1 MQVDL
6 KEEKMKRLLVR
17 LLCLNGLGVIVLLS
31 LAFAQS
37 SMEQME
43 ITTYYPSPYG
53 SYNELTAKRVK
64 IGTTYSQSTTTVADD
79 NLLVEGKVRIG
90 TTDQSAASK
99 LVVSGNTDSSTYSAN
114 GTSGVS
120 STLTVIKSVGPPA
133 TTCTITITG
142 GIVTASSC

>member
-1 MQVDL
+1 
-6 KEEKMKRLLVR
+6 MKRYLSRVM
-17 LLCLNGLGVIVLLS
+17 CLSFFGVIFLFS
-31 LAFAQS
+31 FAFAQS
-37 SMEQME
+37 AMEEME

-64 IGTTYSQSTTTVADD
+64 IGTNYSLSSTTVSDN

-142 GIVTASSC
+142 GIVTGSTC

>member
-1 MQVDL
+1 
-6 KEEKMKRLLVR
+6 MKRFFVQ
-17 LLCLNGLGVIVLLS
+17 LLCLNGLGVIVLFS

-37 SMEQME
+37 AMEQME

-64 IGTTYSQSTTTVADD
+64 IGTTYSLSTTTVSDD

-114 GTSGVS
+114 GTSGLS
-120 STLTVIKSVGPPA
+120 QTFTVCMTGGASP
-133 TTCTITITG
+133 TYCTITVTG
-142 GIVTASSC
+142 GIITSTTCP